1 MRRKIIHRFTTLV
14 VLAIALFQP
23 VLFGQQKI
31 KIALWGDSREN
42 LDNACSDIA
51 HILLYKITDWDFQIH
66 CGDLTHDGTDAAWQ
80 RSLHYPGVDSIF
92 VKGKFFM
99 CTSNHEFKI
108 KYGEKNF
115 YKYTPGIFQTN

>member
-23 VLFGQQKI
+23 VGEQKI

-80 RSLHYPGVDSIF
+80 RSLHDPGVDSIF
-92 VKGKFFM
+92 VKEKFM
-99 CTSNHEFKI
+99 WTNNDEFKS
-108 KYGEKNF
+108 KDGEKNF
-115 YKYTPGIFQTN
+115 DKYTAGILPDKFS